1 MIHRNFLPEDQNKHR
16 YGNSTKHHNLSC
28 CTYLSANKKGR
39 RKYSQKYGYERCR
52 RGELAELACNKAA

>member
-1 MIHRNFLPEDQNKHR
+1 MVTQQSITISAVVHIFQQTKEEDGNIHKR
-16 YGNSTKHHNLSC
+16 
-28 CTYLSANKKGR
+28 GR